1 MLFLKQEEA
10 EWRARPHPR
19 GPFRADIM
27 SGTSASSQG
36 QFHWHYFVLRR
47 QWFREHFVDFSITEF
62 EVAWSNRHWHTVFL
76 GRRSDGWPF
85 VVNPWARNQAAE
97 LSWGWQDIAEI

>member
-1 MLFLKQEEA
+1 MLNT
-10 EWRARPHPR
+10 RPHPR

-36 QFHWHYFVLRR
+36 QLH
-47 QWFREHFVDFSITEF
+47 QWLREHCVDFSITEF
-62 EVAWSNRHWHTVFL
+62 ELVWSNRHGHAVFL

-85 VVNPWARNQAAE
+85 VVNPWARDQAAE
-97 LSWGWQDIAEI
+97 LSWGTDDIAEI